1 MLPDATLHRPKDHIY
16 FRKLLRACRFKS
28 YRIASKALGLCR
40 RTVARYAT
48 DGGFPYP
55 VQFYLEARAA
65 MQNELEN
72 SAHLSQ
78 GNRLGFSQDAE

>member
-1 MLPDATLHRPKDHIY
+1 MLPDAKLHKPKDHIY
-16 FRKLLRACRFKS
+16 FRRLLRACGFTS
-28 YRIASKALGLCR
+28 YRIAARALGLGR

-65 MQNELEN
+65 MHHEMKN
-72 SAHLSQ
+72 
-78 GNRLGFSQDAE
+78 DALLASVRAL